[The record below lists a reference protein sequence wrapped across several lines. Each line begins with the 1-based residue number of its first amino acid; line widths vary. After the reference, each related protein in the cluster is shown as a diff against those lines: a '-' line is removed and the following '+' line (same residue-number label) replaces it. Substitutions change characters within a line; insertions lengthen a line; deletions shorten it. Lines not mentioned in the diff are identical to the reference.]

1 MKFNT
6 LREREKSFSET
17 NKQKTKTKNRPYL
30 IVKAEDELTSLLFNK
45 VILDCLGGK
54 LLLLL

>member
-1 MKFNT
+1 M
-6 LREREKSFSET
+6 
-17 NKQKTKTKNRPYL
+17 
-30 IVKAEDELTSLLFNK
+30 IVKAEDEFTNLLFNK